1 MFVNFHSFF
10 FFFCIQ
16 FLHLIFFIAC
26 IVPSIHDKGSGESSL
41 LEDLIHIVLHGKNEE
56 PGISVVSDTLAV
68 LIGIA

>member
-10 FFFCIQ
+10 HTVPSFD
-16 FLHLIFFIAC
+16 FLYC
-26 IVPSIHDKGSGESSL
+26 STVPSIHDKGSGESSL